1 MNAILICYDL
11 NAPGQDYDKVRL
23 AIEGLGA
30 WCRFQR
36 SSWVVKTNL
45 NPTQVRDYLLQ
56 KTDRNDSLFVSHLYS
71 QSAWSGLD
79 PDVSKWLLANL

>member
-11 NAPGQDYDKVRL
+11 NAPGQDYDKIRL
-23 AIEGLGA
+23 AIEDLGA

-56 KTDRNDSLFVSHLYS
+56 KTDRNDSLFVSHLNS